1 MISAKFRVFDGGV
14 AMRGL
19 VLAAMMFGAVSGA
32 QAADMPDFLR
42 GSLPAGPA
50 PTVNWQGYYIGGQAG
65 YGSSDE
71 NFNGSTSNMI
81 AALLAN
87 TTIEAEMQVSRWNL
101 GLGKESARTSGF
113 GGFAGYNSQW
123 DDVVIGLEASYLHG
137 AFGGSSMASQSLVG
151 SAPLS
156 DGFFHAVTATS
167 SSAIAI
173 KDMATLRARA
183 GYAYGSFLPYLFG
196 GVALGNADITRT
208 VTVDDHYAPTF
219 AGAVASCSIAF
230 CATLT
235 ATQAQHNHLIYGYSG
250 GLGVD
255 VNLIGGLFMR
265 AEWEYIRFTSSVDTS
280 INTVRG
286 GLGYKF

>member
-1 MISAKFRVFDGGV
+1 
-14 AMRGL
+14 MRRL
-19 VLAAMMFGAVSGA
+19 LLAAVMFGSASGA
-32 QAADMPDFLR
+32 WAADMPDLPILR
-42 GSLPAGPA
+42 GAFTEGLSTAR
-50 PTVNWQGYYIGGQAG
+50 VNWQGFYVGGQAG

-87 TTIEAEMQVSRWNL
+87 TSIEAEMGVSRWNL

-123 DDVVIGLEASYLHG
+123 DDVIIGLEASYLHG
-137 AFGGSSMASQSLVG
+137 AFGGSSSATKSLVNP
-151 SAPLS
+151 AALS

-183 GYAYGSFLPYLFG
+183 GYAYGSFLPYLFA

-208 VTVDDHYAPTF
+208 VTVDDHYAATF
-219 AGAVASCSIAF
+219 ADAVASCSVAF
-230 CATLT
+230 CARLSTT
-235 ATQAQHNHLIYGYSG
+235 EAQHNHLVYGYSA

-265 AEWEYIRFTSSVDTS
+265 AEWEYIRFTAATDTS
-280 INTVRG
+280 INTVRA